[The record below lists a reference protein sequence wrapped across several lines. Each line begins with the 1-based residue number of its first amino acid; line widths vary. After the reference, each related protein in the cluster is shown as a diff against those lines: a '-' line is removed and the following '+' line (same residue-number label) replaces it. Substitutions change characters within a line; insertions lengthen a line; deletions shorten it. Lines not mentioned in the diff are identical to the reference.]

1 MVLPRPPPP
10 GLSAT
15 SAKAS
20 GTVLAFAR
28 ATASRSGVSSATKRS
43 RRAQAAIASRSAM
56 LSAAAWSAAVTTTAM
71 PLKGVS
77 P

>member
-20 GTVLAFAR
+20 GTVLVAGPPGRF
-28 ATASRSGVSSATKRS
+28 RSGVSSATKRS
-43 RRAQAAIASRSAM
+43 RRAQAATRQPLRHASAD
-56 LSAAAWSAAVTTTAM
+56 AWSVAVTTTAM